1 MKKICL
7 LICML
12 LIASCLYGCA
22 ENNTAMQPDTAK
34 SNDSPGMNADDVSQI
49 PKQTN
54 DAEINSD
61 SSMTLGQSNAL
72 KKARQYIESSA
83 FSYQGLVEQLE
94 FEGYEH
100 ADAVYGA
107 ENCGA
112 DWQEQANKKA
122 KQYLDSSA
130 FSYNGLIEQLEFEG
144 FSTEAAKKAV
154 DGCGA
159 DWFNQAAKKAKQ
171 YLSSSAFSR
180 DGLIEQLEFEGF
192 SYEQAVYGVES
203 VGY

>member
-1 MKKICL
+1 MIT
-7 LICML
+7 
-12 LIASCLYGCA
+12 SCLYGCS
-22 ENNTAMQPDTAK
+22 ETSNTAMYSDNNEVNTDGISKIPEQTADIELD
-34 SNDSPGMNADDVSQI
+34 SNN
-49 PKQTN
+49 
-54 DAEINSD
+54 

-72 KKARQYIESSA
+72 KKAKQYIESSA

-122 KQYLDSSA
+122 KQYLHSSA

-144 FSTEAAKKAV
+144 FPAEAAKKAV
-154 DGCGA
+154 DECGA
-159 DWFNQAAKKAKQ
+159 DWFNQAAQKAKQ
-171 YLSSSAFSR
+171 YLNSSAFSR